1 MIRLAV
7 IVAFLAAGLI
17 YGPAFMGKQGYVL
30 FSLGHYTIETTVTV
44 FLVAAVLF
52 YVLLLF
58 IEWLLGRI
66 FGISHRTK
74 GWFMGRRRRKALNY
88 TQSGMQALVAED
100 YANAE
105 KMLLKGTKGNELA
118 LLNYLNAAS
127 AAQAQGNDQKRDDY
141 LQQAREQH
149 PAAGLAVGITQA
161 RLQYQ
166 QGEFEQA
173 LAGVQEL
180 ESTYGQQ
187 PALLKLQK
195 DVYVATGQWQS
206 LLGILDTLANKNLID
221 AEEKEALRHQSWLGR
236 FDQAAHDEGSNG
248 LIKVWQALPRKDKYN
263 PELLLPLCNRLISLK
278 AHKEAQQ
285 LLLEGLDKKTDAG
298 LLLCATH
305 LQLSDYHPLLAALE
319 KKAKKE
325 NLPELHSALG
335 RLYIKAGKDEQAE
348 PHLQQAVAQKPDA
361 QDYILLA
368 ELAEKRK
375 DLTQAN
381 DYYKHSLALQ
391 TA

>member
-1 MIRLAV
+1 MIRLAI
-7 IVAFLAAGLI
+7 IVAILAAGLI
-17 YGPAFMGKQGYVL
+17 VGPGFMGKQGYVL
-30 FSLGHYTIETTVTV
+30 VSAGSYTIETTVTV

-66 FGISHRTK
+66 FGISHRTR

-127 AAQAQGNDQKRDDY
+127 AAQAQGNDEKRDSY

-173 LAGVQEL
+173 LAGVQAL
-180 ESTYGQQ
+180 ETTYGHQ

-195 DVYVATGQWQS
+195 DVYVATGQWQA
-206 LLGILDTLANKNLID
+206 LLGILDSLANKNLIS
-221 AEEKEALRHQSWLGR
+221 AEEKDELRHQSWLGR
-236 FDQAAHDEGSNG
+236 FEQAAHDEGSDG

-263 PELLLPLCNRLISLK
+263 PALLLPLCDRLIGLK

-285 LLLEGLDKKTDAG
+285 LLLEGLDKEADPG
-298 LLLCATH
+298 LLLCATR

-325 NLPELHSALG
+325 SLPELHSALG
-335 RLYIKAGKDEQAE
+335 RLYLKEGKDEQAE
-348 PHLQQAVAQKPDA
+348 QHLQQAVAQKPEPR
-361 QDYILLA
+361 DYVLLA
-368 ELAEKRK
+368 ELAERRK
-375 DLTQAN
+375 DLDKAN
-381 DYYKHSLALQ
+381 DYYKHSLALA
-391 TA
+391 TI